1 MQMKAMD
8 VSRPG
13 LIVCIALQRFDL
25 PILDK
30 KDKSC
35 AVLKIMYVRPY
46 ATNLKC
52 CFIRKFRNIVW
63 Y

>member
-1 MQMKAMD
+1 MQMKAIN
-8 VSRPG
+8 VARPG
-13 LIVCIALQRFDL
+13 LVIGIALQRFDL

-35 AVLKIMYVRPY
+35 AVLKIIYIRSY
-46 ATNLKC
+46 ATNLKR